1 MRSPLRVIIV
11 DDEELARQVLREYLA
26 QVADV
31 EVVAECANGFDAVK
45 AANDLQPDLVLLDV
59 QMPKLDGFEVLDLLG
74 GAMPVIF
81 TTAHDEY
88 ALRAFQIHA
97 VDYLL
102 KPFSPERL
110 AEAMARA
117 RERIAAGRAATP
129 KSLVAETQRRFP
141 DRILVRDGGNVHV
154 IPIEALDYAQ
164 AQDDYVLLRTSG
176 KNHLKE
182 QTLADLEASLDPR
195 RFVRI
200 HRSFLLNIDR
210 ITKVELYA
218 KDSRIAILKDGTKLP
233 VSRSGYARLSERL

>member
-1 MRSPLRVIIV
+1 
-11 DDEELARQVLREYLA
+11 
-26 QVADV
+26 
-31 EVVAECANGFDAVK
+31 
-45 AANDLQPDLVLLDV
+45 
-59 QMPKLDGFEVLDLLG
+59 
-74 GAMPVIF
+74 MPVIF